1 MKAKL
6 IIEGKEIEI
15 EISEEEYKKLQ
26 PSEEKKT
33 GYERVS
39 ESDIYFYAN
48 SRGYVETCTEDCYDI
63 DNEYYESANYY
74 SDKTVAENNARAD
87 KLMRQLRR
95 FAVEHRE
102 RGVDFNNTKTEKYY
116 IYYNYDY
123 NELRTT
129 FMFYA
134 KHFGVIQFDSKETIE
149 TTIKLTINIAEDKYK
164 FYYYGEYRY
173 RYNTMIKDL
182 GIQYEI
188 YENEMDFYKDC
199 HKAEFYK
206 DYNDKYFLN

>member
-26 PSEEKKT
+26 PSET

-39 ESDIYFYAN
+39 KSGDYFHESGKGD
-48 SRGYVETCTEDCYDI
+48 VESEIEECYNI

-95 FAVEHRE
+95 FSVEHRE
-102 RGVDFNNTKTEKYY
+102 DEVNLDDIKTKKFFIT
-116 IYYNYDY
+116 YNYEN
-123 NELRTT
+123 NEIRLGYTLQLK
-129 FMFYA
+129 A
-134 KHFGVIQFDSKETIE
+134 FGAIYFDSREVVDAAIDEFHDELIWYFTE
-149 TTIKLTINIAEDKYK
+149 
-164 FYYYGEYRY
+164 
-173 RYNTMIKDL
+173 
-182 GIQYEI
+182 
-188 YENEMDFYKDC
+188 YKDS
-199 HKAEFYK
+199 
-206 DYNDKYFLN
+206 L

>member
-26 PSEEKKT
+26 PSET

-39 ESDIYFYAN
+39 KSGDYFHESGKGD
-48 SRGYVETCTEDCYDI
+48 VESEIEDCYNI

-95 FAVEHRE
+95 FSVEHRKYKTN
-102 RGVDFNNTKTEKYY
+102 FNSINARRFY
-116 IYYNYDY
+116 IIYQCEI
-123 NELRTT
+123 NEIKPYHTS
-129 FMFYA
+129 YA
-134 KHFGVIQFDSKETIE
+134 IYFGAIYFDSEETAQAAIDE
-149 TTIKLTINIAEDKYK
+149 FHDELIWYFTE
-164 FYYYGEYRY
+164 
-173 RYNTMIKDL
+173 
-182 GIQYEI
+182 
-188 YENEMDFYKDC
+188 YKDS
-199 HKAEFYK
+199 
-206 DYNDKYFLN
+206 L

>member
-33 GYERVS
+33 GYERIS
-39 ESDIYFYAN
+39 ESDIYFYDN
-48 SRGYVETCTEDCYDI
+48 SSGYVETVCENYYDV

-95 FAVEHRE
+95 FSVEHRGH
-102 RGVDFNNTKTEKYY
+102 GVNFNDIKTKKYY
-116 IYYNYDY
+116 LYYDY
-123 NELRTT
+123 EDNELRTT
-129 FMFYA
+129 FMFYF
-134 KHFGVIQFDSKETIE
+134 KHFGAIHFDSEGAAQAAIDE
-149 TTIKLTINIAEDKYK
+149 
-164 FYYYGEYRY
+164 FY
-173 RYNTMIKDL
+173 
-182 GIQYEI
+182 
-188 YENEMDFYKDC
+188 NELIWYFTEYKDS
-199 HKAEFYK
+199 
-206 DYNDKYFLN
+206 L

>member
-33 GYERVS
+33 GYERVLPDNEFYYAAS
-39 ESDIYFYAN
+39 RACIESGIDA
-48 SRGYVETCTEDCYDI
+48 YDYI

-95 FAVEHRE
+95 FSVEHRKYKTN
-102 RGVDFNNTKTEKYY
+102 FNSINANRFY
-116 IYYNYDY
+116 IIYQCEI
-123 NELRTT
+123 NEIKPYHTS
-129 FMFYA
+129 YA
-134 KHFGVIQFDSKETIE
+134 IYFGAIYFDSEETAQAAIDE
-149 TTIKLTINIAEDKYK
+149 FHDELIWYFTE
-164 FYYYGEYRY
+164 
-173 RYNTMIKDL
+173 
-182 GIQYEI
+182 
-188 YENEMDFYKDC
+188 YKDS
-199 HKAEFYK
+199 
-206 DYNDKYFLN
+206 L

>member
-1 MKAKL
+1 MKATL

-15 EISEEEYKKLQ
+15 EISEEEYKKLH

-33 GYERVS
+33 GYERVA

-48 SRGYVETCTEDCYDI
+48 SGGYVETACEDYYDI

-87 KLMRQLRR
+87 NLMRQLRR

-102 RGVDFNNTKTEKYY
+102 CGVDFNSTKTEKHY
-116 IYYNYDY
+116 IYYNYDD

-129 FMFYA
+129 YMFYA
-134 KHFGVIQFDSKETIE
+134 KHFGAIHFDSEET
-149 TTIKLTINIAEDKYK
+149 A
-164 FYYYGEYRY
+164 
-173 RYNTMIKDL
+173 
-182 GIQYEI
+182 QAA
-188 YENEMDFYKDC
+188 MDEFHDELIWYFTEYKDS
-199 HKAEFYK
+199 
-206 DYNDKYFLN
+206 L